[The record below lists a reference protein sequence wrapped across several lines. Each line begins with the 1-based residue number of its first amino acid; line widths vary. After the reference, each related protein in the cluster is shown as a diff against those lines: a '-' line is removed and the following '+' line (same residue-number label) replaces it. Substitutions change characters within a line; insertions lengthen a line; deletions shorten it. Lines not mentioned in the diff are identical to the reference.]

1 MADGL
6 VEIHVVV
13 VTRHGD
19 SLGLLTSSPTSMGQE
34 ALRVIIQFN

>member
-6 VEIHVVV
+6 VEIHVVMV
-13 VTRHGD
+13 
-19 SLGLLTSSPTSMGQE
+19 SLGLLTSSPISMGQE